1 MNNQSA
7 SSPAF
12 RAMSEHLSKAV
23 TELFAGYGLA
33 VGRAASTN
41 TVSSKDEQSVVA
53 VINYAGDAV
62 SGAVTLVA
70 PEWAVREWLEAI
82 GVADCDV
89 LDTVGEFS
97 NMLLGRLKAK
107 LLREGVTVMA
117 ATPTTTPRNQI
128 QLSTGPAR
136 WAAFD
141 GPGWQVTL
149 RLDAAFEPGFELQAA
164 GEAQEPAEAG
174 EAILFESFA
183 EEREP

>member
-1 MNNQSA
+1 MSNKPSV
-7 SSPAF
+7 SPAF
-12 RAMSEHLSKAV
+12 LAMSEHLSKAV
-23 TELFAGYGLA
+23 TEVFAGYGLE
-33 VGRAASTN
+33 VGRAASARVTSAN
-41 TVSSKDEQSVVA
+41 DDQSVVA
-53 VINYAGDAV
+53 VIGYAGDSV

-82 GVADCDV
+82 GVGDCDV

-128 QLSTGPAR
+128 QLSTGPTR

-149 RLDAAFEPGFELQAA
+149 RLDAAFEPGFELSGSAQA
-164 GEAQEPAEAG
+164 EEPAEAG
-174 EAILFESFA
+174 ETILFESFA
-183 EEREP
+183 EEPKP

>member
-1 MNNQSA
+1 MSNQTS

-12 RAMSEHLSKAV
+12 RAMSDHLSKAV

-33 VGRAASTN
+33 VGRAASANITSAN
-41 TVSSKDEQSVVA
+41 DEQSVVA
-53 VINYAGDAV
+53 VISYTGDAV

-70 PEWAVREWLEAI
+70 PEWAVREWLQAI

-107 LLREGVTVMA
+107 LLHEGVTVMA

-136 WAAFD
+136 WSAFD
-141 GPGWQVTL
+141 GPGWQVAL
-149 RLDAAFEPGFELQAA
+149 RLDAAFEPGFELSAASQAP
-164 GEAQEPAEAG
+164 EPADAG

-183 EEREP
+183 EER